1 MPTVHVF
8 ASGPRL
14 KDGQAVTVASCRSS
28 QIAEALLALKLDA
41 TMSALPAASGRATSE
56 RDGAGEVQT
65 AVLRDHRPAAAL
77 WLTPEQFALPSYAL
91 PLVRKFCDVAG
102 MDAAGGG
109 LDAARAAWKTS
120 DAAGGFIL
128 NAAQADLAHAVL
140 PAGTPLLHLPADCPA
155 ALRMDRSPRPRTVL
169 VMGDLD
175 LLAPQAQA
183 FGTLTGALMQA
194 GLSVALVHL
203 PFRSATTPPP
213 DLPPDLLPAHTQLL
227 AAPVPETLRPL
238 LREAAVMIDPFPAC
252 GEPYLATA
260 MRRAIGA
267 RNGIGLRYW
276 NGEEDAASIL
286 RDLTAPQAALTVP
299 PIPPDELPAL
309 RALTR
314 PVSRRPAAA
323 PAGPDVGSV
332 LLVAGGESGR
342 RRVDALLPLFASLI
356 RRGRLDGLT
365 VVQETAGIETPAVEQ
380 YGKPSS
386 GNLHDAVLVCGTPSR
401 SMVEALLLTTE
412 RRALHLEGTAG
423 GRAGEDGSAL
433 RRLMGGQTTLCAASP
448 GLLNRMDPGRRGI
461 LLPPALDLLSAA
473 PAPAGRPV
481 AMVMDATA
489 GLPLAASKGPVL
501 TAVAKA
507 SARYGLP
514 LLWFGTPDPDFF
526 RFIPDIRVQAATTR
540 PAILN
545 SLLQCGPLIAL
556 APVDDGMECD
566 GTLPGDERM
575 MLFGASGHRGI
586 YSACSAHTSSTL
598 PAGLLVQNSEAAWLD
613 AIGRLHGA
621 AGTAVDM
628 AGVPDAEAI
637 RAERS
642 ADRIADLCLLALL
655 KRIGLPTPAPLDG
668 VLTYRQIHR
677 EAGRRLPFDE
687 DAYLTANPDVR
698 GAVLAGHFPDGYSHF
713 VQYGMAEGRMPDYAP
728 RDDPSFSEL
737 AEQEIAAG
745 RRRMAE
751 AQRLIMDV
759 VGRLQREED
768 GGEGPG
774 T

>member
-14 KDGQAVTVASCRSS
+14 KDGQTVTVASCRSS
-28 QIAEALLALKLDA
+28 QIAEALLAVKLDA
-41 TMSALPAASGRATSE
+41 TMSAPPAASE
-56 RDGAGEVQT
+56 RDASRWDGAGEMQT
-65 AVLRDHRPAAAL
+65 AVLRDHRPGAAV
-77 WLTPEQFALPSYAL
+77 WLTPEQFALPPHAL

-102 MDAAGGG
+102 MDAVGGG
-109 LDAARAAWKTS
+109 LDAARAAWKRAE
-120 DAAGGFIL
+120 AAGGFIL
-128 NAAQADLAHAVL
+128 DAAQADLAHAVL
-140 PAGTPLLHLPADCPA
+140 PTGTPLLHLPADCPA
-155 ALRMDRSPRPRTVL
+155 ALRMDRAAKPRTVL
-169 VMGDLD
+169 VMGDLA

-203 PFRSATTPPP
+203 PFRSATQ
-213 DLPPDLLPAHTQLL
+213 PPDLLPAHTQVL
-227 AAPVPETLRPL
+227 AAPVPETLRQL
-238 LREAAVMIDPFPAC
+238 LREAAVTIDPFHTC

-260 MRRAIGA
+260 MRHAICA
-267 RNGIGLRYW
+267 RNSIGLMSW
-276 NGEEDAASIL
+276 TGEEDSASIL
-286 RDLTAPQAALTVP
+286 RDLTARQVALSIPQKPSDGV
-299 PIPPDELPAL
+299 PAL
-309 RALTR
+309 RALTK
-314 PVSRRPAAA
+314 PPPGRPAALS
-323 PAGPDVGSV
+323 AGPDMGSV
-332 LLVAGGESGR
+332 LLVAGGEAGR

-365 VVQETAGIETPAVEQ
+365 VVQEAAEIETPAVER

-386 GNLHDAVLVCGTPSR
+386 GNLYDAVLVCGIPSR
-401 SMVEALLLTTE
+401 SMMEAILLTTE
-412 RRALHLEGTAG
+412 RRGLHLEGTAG
-423 GRAGEDGSAL
+423 GTGSAL
-433 RRLMGGQTTLCAASP
+433 RRLMGGQTTLCASFP
-448 GLLNRMDPGRRGI
+448 GLLNRMDPGRQGI
-461 LLPPALDLLSAA
+461 LLPPALDLLGAA

-489 GLPLAASKGPVL
+489 GLPLATSKGPVL
-501 TAVAKA
+501 TAIAKA

-526 RFIPDIRVQAATTR
+526 RFIPDIRIQAATTR

-556 APVDDGMECD
+556 APVDDGVECD

-586 YSACSAHTSSTL
+586 YSACSAHAASTL
-598 PAGLLVQNSEAAWLD
+598 PAGLLVQNSETAWLD

-621 AGTAVDM
+621 TDM
-628 AGVPDAEAI
+628 VGLPDVEAI
-637 RAERS
+637 RTERS
-642 ADRIADLCLLALL
+642 TDRIADLCLLALL
-655 KRIGLPTPAPLDG
+655 TRIGLPTPASLDG

-687 DAYLTANPDVR
+687 EAYLTANPDVR

-759 VGRLQREED
+759 VGRLQQEENGD
-768 GGEGPG
+768 GGGSG
-774 T
+774 N